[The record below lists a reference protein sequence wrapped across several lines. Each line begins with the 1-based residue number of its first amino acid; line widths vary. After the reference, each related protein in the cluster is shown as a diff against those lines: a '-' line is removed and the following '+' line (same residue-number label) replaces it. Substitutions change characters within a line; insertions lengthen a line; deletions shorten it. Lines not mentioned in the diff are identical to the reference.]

1 MKNSIFA
8 TEKKQLMLDIHN
20 LGVSFGGEVLFEN
33 LSFRIGQGDRIGLIG
48 KNGAGKSTLL
58 KLLAGKNSPSVG
70 GISLEKNA
78 TIGYLPQELEVE
90 NHRTVLEETFQAFP
104 EILKNQ
110 SRQDEVSRL
119 LNKRTDYESDDYQEL
134 IQELSDLGGTFEVIG
149 GYQYK
154 AQSEKILAGLGFTSR
169 DFDQLT
175 ATFSGGWRMRIELAK
190 ILLKS
195 HDILLLDEPTN
206 HLDIDSIE
214 WLEQFLMKY
223 KGSVVLVSHD
233 IMFLD
238 QVTNRTIEIV
248 NKRHFD
254 LKKPYTLFMSLRDEM
269 RTQQQAAQKN
279 QEKQIQQTEKLI
291 ERFRAKASK
300 ASMAQSLIK
309 KLDKVERIEIDAE
322 ETEAMK
328 LKFPLAL
335 QPGKMIFETKGLAKS
350 YGDKIVLNDVEL
362 YIERGT
368 KLAFVGQNGQ
378 GKSTLAKLLV
388 SVIKGS
394 GNLRLGHNVKI
405 GYFAQNQSETL
416 EASKSVLEIVQDA
429 ATVEN
434 RTRVRDMLGAFLF
447 KGDAVEKKVSVLS
460 GGERNRLALC
470 KLLLQ
475 PFNVLVMDEPTNH
488 LDIQSKKIL
497 KEALNH
503 FEGTLLMVSHDRD
516 FLSGLC
522 HQVLEFK
529 DGKTKLYLDDVN
541 TYLENKKLDSLKELE
556 KTERKS
562 NQTETGGNDYTLQ
575 KKEKSLKNK
584 LSKLEDQIATL
595 EREIK
600 AIDLELEINYDQ
612 TISIPDFFDHY
623 QEKKQRLSQ
632 NMENW
637 EELVAKI
644 ESIRE
649 S

>member
-1 MKNSIFA
+1 
-8 TEKKQLMLDIHN
+8 
-20 LGVSFGGEVLFEN
+20 FEN
-33 LSFRIGQGDRIGLIG
+33 LSFRIGRGDRIGLIG

-70 GISLEKNA
+70 GMSLEKNA

-110 SRQDEVSRL
+110 SRQDEVSKL
-119 LNKRTDYESDDYQEL
+119 LNTRTDYESDDYQEL
-134 IQELSDLGGTFEVIG
+134 IQELSDLGSAFEVIG

-154 AQSEKILAGLGFTSR
+154 AQSEKILAGLGFTPR

-328 LKFPLAL
+328 LKFPVAL

-350 YGDKIVLNDVEL
+350 YGDKKVLNDVDL

-429 ATVEN
+429 ATAEN

-497 KEALNH
+497 KEALIH

-562 NQTETGGNDYTLQ
+562 KQPDTGVNDYTLQ
-575 KKEKSLKNK
+575 KK
-584 LSKLEDQIATL
+584 
-595 EREIK
+595 
-600 AIDLELEINYDQ
+600 
-612 TISIPDFFDHY
+612 
-623 QEKKQRLSQ
+623 
-632 NMENW
+632 
-637 EELVAKI
+637 
-644 ESIRE
+644 
-649 S
+649 

>member
-1 MKNSIFA
+1 
-8 TEKKQLMLDIHN
+8 MLDVQN

-33 LSFRIGQGDRIGLIG
+33 LSFRIGRGDRIGLIG
-48 KNGAGKSTLL
+48 KNGAGKSTFL
-58 KLLAGKNSPSVG
+58 KLLAGENSPSVG
-70 GISLEKNA
+70 GMSLEKNA

-110 SRQDEVSRL
+110 SRQDEISEL
-119 LNKRTDYESDDYQEL
+119 LNTRTDYESDNYQEL
-134 IQELSDLGGTFEVIG
+134 IQELSDLGSAFEVLG

-154 AQSEKILAGLGFTSR
+154 AQSEKILAGLGFTTR

-175 ATFSGGWRMRIELAK
+175 GTFSGGWRMRIELAK

-195 HDILLLDEPTN
+195 HDLLLLDEPTN

-254 LKKPYTLFMSLRDEM
+254 LKKSYTLFMSLREEM
-269 RTQQQAAQKN
+269 RVQQQAAQKN

-328 LKFPLAL
+328 LKFPVAV

-350 YGDKIVLNDVEL
+350 YGDKKVLNHVDL
-362 YIERGT
+362 FIERGT

-388 SVIKGS
+388 SVIQGT
-394 GNLRLGHNVKI
+394 GDLRLGHNVKI

-429 ATVEN
+429 ATAEN
-434 RTRVRDMLGAFLF
+434 RTKVRDMLGAFLF
-447 KGDAVEKKVSVLS
+447 RGDAVEKKVSVLS

-497 KEALNH
+497 KEALIH

-529 DGKTKLYLDDVN
+529 EGKTKLYLDDVN

-562 NQTETGGNDYTLQ
+562 KPSDGGINDYTLQ

-612 TISIPDFFDHY
+612 TISSPDFFDHY
-623 QEKKQRLSQ
+623 QEKKKRLSQ
-632 NMENW
+632 HMENW
-637 EELVAKI
+637 EELVASI
-644 ESIRE
+644 ESLGQ

>member
-1 MKNSIFA
+1 
-8 TEKKQLMLDIHN
+8 MLDVQN

-33 LSFRIGQGDRIGLIG
+33 LSFRIGRGDRIGLIG

-70 GISLEKNA
+70 GISIEKNA

-110 SRQDEVSRL
+110 SRQDQVSDL
-119 LNKRTDYESDDYQEL
+119 LNTRTDYETDNYHEL
-134 IQELSDLGGTFEVIG
+134 IQELSDLGTEFEVMG

-154 AQSEKILAGLGFTSR
+154 TQSEKILAGLGFINS

-175 ATFSGGWRMRIELAK
+175 SNFSGGWRMRIELAK

-195 HDILLLDEPTN
+195 HDLLLLDEPTN

-254 LKKPYTLFMSLRDEM
+254 LKKPYTLFMSLREEM
-269 RTQQQAAQKN
+269 RAQQQAAQKN

-322 ETEAMK
+322 ETEAMR
-328 LKFPLAL
+328 LKFPVAL

-350 YGDKIVLNDVEL
+350 YGDKKVLSDIDL

-388 SVIKGS
+388 SAIKGT

-416 EASKSVLEIVQDA
+416 DTSKTVLQIVQDA
-429 ATVEN
+429 ATSDN
-434 RTRVRDMLGAFLF
+434 RGKVRNMLGAFLF
-447 KGDAVEKKVSVLS
+447 RGDSVEKKVSVLS

-475 PFNVLVMDEPTNH
+475 PLNVLVMDEPTNH

-497 KEALNH
+497 KDALIN

-529 DGKTKLYLDDVN
+529 NGKTKLYLDDVN
-541 TYLENKKLDSLKELE
+541 TYLVNKKWDTLKELE

-562 NQTETGGNDYTLQ
+562 KSLDVRRNDYTLK

-584 LSKLEDQIATL
+584 LSKLENQISTL
-595 EREIK
+595 EKEIK
-600 AIDLELEINYDQ
+600 GIDLELEINYDQ
-612 TISIPDFFDHY
+612 TISIPDFFDQY
-623 QEKKQRLSQ
+623 QEKKKRLSQ
-632 NMENW
+632 HMENW
-637 EELVAKI
+637 DKLLADI
-644 ESIRE
+644 ESITKN
-649 S
+649 

>member
-1 MKNSIFA
+1 
-8 TEKKQLMLDIHN
+8 MLDIHN
-20 LGVSFGGEVLFEN
+20 LGVSFGGEVLFQD
-33 LSFRIGQGDRIGLIG
+33 LSFRIGRGDRIGLIG

-58 KLLAGKNSPSVG
+58 KLLAGENSPTE
-70 GISLEKNA
+70 GIMSLEKDI
-78 TIGYLPQELEVE
+78 TLGYLPQELEVD

-110 SRQDEVSRL
+110 SLQDEIGEQ
-119 LNKRTDYESDDYQEL
+119 LNTRTDYESDAYQNL
-134 IQELSDLGGTFEVIG
+134 IQELSDLGSAFETLG

-154 AQSEKILAGLGFTSR
+154 SQSEKILAGLGFTTQ

-175 ATFSGGWRMRIELAK
+175 DTFSGGWRMRIELVK

-195 HDILLLDEPTN
+195 HDLLLLDEPTN

-254 LKKPYTLFMSLRDEM
+254 LKKPYTQFMNLRNEM
-269 RTQQQAAQKN
+269 RVQQSAAQKN
-279 QEKQIQQTEKLI
+279 QEKQIQNTERLI

-309 KLDKVERIEIDAE
+309 KLDKVERITIDDE
-322 ETEAMK
+322 ETETMK
-328 LKFPLAL
+328 VSFPVAV
-335 QPGKMIFETKGLAKS
+335 QPGKMIFETEGLAKS
-350 YGDKIVLNDVEL
+350 YGTKKVLNDVDL
-362 YIERGT
+362 FIERGV

-388 SVIKGS
+388 SEIKGD
-394 GNLRLGHNVKI
+394 GNIRWGHNVKI

-416 EASKSVLEIVQDA
+416 AATKTVLEVAQDA
-429 ATVEN
+429 ATAEN
-434 RTRVRDMLGAFLF
+434 RTKVRDMLGAFLF
-447 KGDAVEKKVSVLS
+447 RGDAVDKKVSVLS

-497 KEALNH
+497 KQALSE
-503 FEGTLLMVSHDRD
+503 FQGTLILVSHDRD
-516 FLSGLC
+516 FLTGLC
-522 HQVLEFK
+522 QQVLEFK
-529 DGKTKLYLDDVN
+529 EGEIKLFLDDVD
-541 TYLENKKLDSLKELE
+541 TYLENKKMDSLKVLE
-556 KTERKS
+556 KKQRTHKAVSPKGQDYALHKKS
-562 NQTETGGNDYTLQ
+562 KG
-575 KKEKSLKNK
+575 LKNK
-584 LSKLEDQIATL
+584 LSKIEDQIATL
-595 EREIK
+595 EQEIK
-600 AIDLELEINYDQ
+600 SIDLELELNYDA
-612 TISIPDFFDHY
+612 TISTPNFFDQY
-623 QEKKQRLSQ
+623 QEKKKRLSLSMQ
-632 NMENW
+632 EWEKIVADLEN
-637 EELVAKI
+637 LKLQ
-644 ESIRE
+644 
-649 S
+649 

>member
-1 MKNSIFA
+1 
-8 TEKKQLMLDIHN
+8 MLDVQN

-33 LSFRIGQGDRIGLIG
+33 LSFRIGRGDRIGLIG

-70 GISLEKNA
+70 GMSIEKNA

-110 SRQDEVSRL
+110 SRQDQVSDL
-119 LNKRTDYESDDYQEL
+119 LNTRTDYETDNYHEL
-134 IQELSDLGGTFEVIG
+134 IQELSDLGTEFEVMG

-154 AQSEKILAGLGFTSR
+154 AQSEKILAGLGFINS
-169 DFDQLT
+169 DFDQPT
-175 ATFSGGWRMRIELAK
+175 SNFSGGWRMRIELAK

-195 HDILLLDEPTN
+195 HDLLLLDEPTN

-254 LKKPYTLFMSLRDEM
+254 LKKPYTLFMSLREEM
-269 RTQQQAAQKN
+269 RAQQQAAQKN

-322 ETEAMK
+322 ETEAMR
-328 LKFPLAL
+328 LKFPIAL
-335 QPGKMIFETKGLAKS
+335 QPGKMIFETKGLSKS
-350 YGDKIVLNDVEL
+350 YGDKKVLSDIDL

-388 SVIKGS
+388 SVIKGT

-416 EASKSVLEIVQDA
+416 DTSKTVLQIVQDA
-429 ATVEN
+429 ATSDN
-434 RTRVRDMLGAFLF
+434 RGKVRNMLGAFLF
-447 KGDAVEKKVSVLS
+447 RGDSVEKKVSVLS

-475 PFNVLVMDEPTNH
+475 PLNVLVMDEPTNH

-497 KEALNH
+497 KDALIN

-529 DGKTKLYLDDVN
+529 NGKTKLYLDDVN
-541 TYLENKKLDSLKELE
+541 TYLENKKWDTLKELE

-562 NQTETGGNDYTLQ
+562 KSLDVKRNDYNLK

-584 LSKLEDQIATL
+584 LSKLENQISAL
-595 EREIK
+595 EKEIK
-600 AIDLELEINYDQ
+600 GIDLELEINYDQ
-612 TISIPDFFDHY
+612 TISIPDFFDQY
-623 QEKKQRLSQ
+623 QEKKKRLSQ
-632 NMENW
+632 HMENW
-637 EELVAKI
+637 DKLVADI
-644 ESIRE
+644 ESITKN
-649 S
+649 

>member
-1 MKNSIFA
+1 
-8 TEKKQLMLDIHN
+8 MLDIHN
-20 LGVSFGGEVLFEN
+20 LGVSFGGEVLFQD
-33 LSFRIGQGDRIGLIG
+33 LSFRIGRGDRIGLIG

-58 KLLAGKNSPSVG
+58 KLLAGENSPTE
-70 GISLEKNA
+70 GIMSLEKD
-78 TIGYLPQELEVE
+78 ISLGYLPQELEVD

-110 SRQDEVSRL
+110 LLQDEIGEQ
-119 LNKRTDYESDDYQEL
+119 LNTRTDYESDAYQNL
-134 IQELSDLGGTFEVIG
+134 IQELSDLGSAFETLG

-154 AQSEKILAGLGFTSR
+154 SQSEKILAGLGFTTQ

-175 ATFSGGWRMRIELAK
+175 DTFSGGWRMRIELAK

-195 HDILLLDEPTN
+195 HDLLLLDEPTN

-254 LKKPYTLFMSLRDEM
+254 LKKPYTQFMNLRNEM
-269 RTQQQAAQKN
+269 RVQQSAAQKN
-279 QEKQIQQTEKLI
+279 QEKQIQNTERLI

-309 KLDKVERIEIDAE
+309 KLDKVERITIDDE
-322 ETEAMK
+322 ETETMK
-328 LKFPLAL
+328 VSFPVAV
-335 QPGKMIFETKGLAKS
+335 QPGKMIFETEGLAKS
-350 YGDKIVLNDVEL
+350 YGTKKVLNDVDL
-362 YIERGT
+362 FIERGV

-388 SVIKGS
+388 SEIKGD
-394 GNLRLGHNVKI
+394 GNIRWGHNVKI

-416 EASKSVLEIVQDA
+416 AATKTVLEVAQDA
-429 ATVEN
+429 ATAEN
-434 RTRVRDMLGAFLF
+434 RTKVRDMLGAFLF
-447 KGDAVEKKVSVLS
+447 RGDAVDKKVSVLS

-497 KEALNH
+497 KQALSE
-503 FEGTLLMVSHDRD
+503 FQGTLILVSHDRD
-516 FLSGLC
+516 FLTGLC
-522 HQVLEFK
+522 QQVLEFK
-529 DGKTKLYLDDVN
+529 EGEIKLFLDDVD
-541 TYLENKKLDSLKELE
+541 TYLENKKMDSLKVLE
-556 KTERKS
+556 KKQRTHKAVSPKGQDYALHKKS
-562 NQTETGGNDYTLQ
+562 KG
-575 KKEKSLKNK
+575 LKNK
-584 LSKLEDQIATL
+584 LSKIEDQIATL
-595 EREIK
+595 EQEIK
-600 AIDLELEINYDQ
+600 SIDLELELNYDA
-612 TISIPDFFDHY
+612 TISTPNFFDQY
-623 QEKKQRLSQ
+623 QEKKKRLSLYMQ
-632 NMENW
+632 EWEKIVADLEN
-637 EELVAKI
+637 LKLQ
-644 ESIRE
+644 
-649 S
+649 

>member
-1 MKNSIFA
+1 
-8 TEKKQLMLDIHN
+8 MLDIHN
-20 LGVSFGGEVLFEN
+20 LGVSFGGEVLFQD
-33 LSFRIGQGDRIGLIG
+33 LSFRIGRGDRIGLIG

-58 KLLAGKNSPSVG
+58 KLLAGENSPTEGIMSLDKD
-70 GISLEKNA
+70 ISL
-78 TIGYLPQELEVE
+78 GYLPQELEVD

-110 SRQDEVSRL
+110 SLQDEIGEQ
-119 LNKRTDYESDDYQEL
+119 LNTRTDYESDAYQNL
-134 IQELSDLGGTFEVIG
+134 IQELSDLGSAFETLG

-154 AQSEKILAGLGFTSR
+154 SQSEKILAGLGFTTQ

-175 ATFSGGWRMRIELAK
+175 DTFSGGWRMRIELAK

-195 HDILLLDEPTN
+195 HDLLLLDEPTN

-254 LKKPYTLFMSLRDEM
+254 LKKPYTQFMNLRNEI
-269 RTQQQAAQKN
+269 RVQQFAAQKN
-279 QEKQIQQTEKLI
+279 QEKQIQNTERLI

-309 KLDKVERIEIDAE
+309 KLDKVERITIDDE
-322 ETEAMK
+322 ETETMK
-328 LKFPLAL
+328 VSFPVAV
-335 QPGKMIFETKGLAKS
+335 QPGKMIFETEGLAKS
-350 YGDKIVLNDVEL
+350 YGTKKVLNDVDL
-362 YIERGT
+362 FIERGV

-388 SVIKGS
+388 SEIKGD
-394 GNLRLGHNVKI
+394 GNIRWGHNVKI

-416 EASKSVLEIVQDA
+416 AATKTVLEVVQDA
-429 ATVEN
+429 ATAEN
-434 RTRVRDMLGAFLF
+434 RTKVRDMLGAFLF
-447 KGDAVEKKVSVLS
+447 RGDAVDKKVSVLS

-497 KEALNH
+497 KQALSE
-503 FEGTLLMVSHDRD
+503 FQGTLILVSHDRD
-516 FLSGLC
+516 FLTGLC
-522 HQVLEFK
+522 QQVLEFK
-529 DGKTKLYLDDVN
+529 EGEIKLFLDDVD
-541 TYLENKKLDSLKELE
+541 TYLENKKMDSLKVLE
-556 KTERKS
+556 KKQRTHKAVSPKGQDYALHKKS
-562 NQTETGGNDYTLQ
+562 KG
-575 KKEKSLKNK
+575 LKNK
-584 LSKLEDQIATL
+584 LSKIEDQIATL
-595 EREIK
+595 EQEIK
-600 AIDLELEINYDQ
+600 SIDLELELNYDA
-612 TISIPDFFDHY
+612 TISTPNFFDQY
-623 QEKKQRLSQ
+623 QEKKKRLSLYMQ
-632 NMENW
+632 EWEKIVADLEN
-637 EELVAKI
+637 LKLQ
-644 ESIRE
+644 
-649 S
+649 

>member
-1 MKNSIFA
+1 
-8 TEKKQLMLDIHN
+8 MLDIHN
-20 LGVSFGGEVLFEN
+20 LGVSFGGEVLFQD
-33 LSFRIGQGDRIGLIG
+33 LSFRIGRGDRIGLIG

-58 KLLAGKNSPSVG
+58 KLLAGENSPTEGIMSLDKD
-70 GISLEKNA
+70 ISL
-78 TIGYLPQELEVE
+78 GYLPQELEVD

-110 SRQDEVSRL
+110 LLQDEIGEQ
-119 LNKRTDYESDDYQEL
+119 LNTRTDYESDAYQNL
-134 IQELSDLGGTFEVIG
+134 IQELSDLGSAFETLG

-154 AQSEKILAGLGFTSR
+154 SQSEKILAGLGFTTQ

-175 ATFSGGWRMRIELAK
+175 DTFSGGWRMRIELAK

-195 HDILLLDEPTN
+195 HDLLLLDEPTN

-254 LKKPYTLFMSLRDEM
+254 LKKPYTQFMNLRNEM
-269 RTQQQAAQKN
+269 RVQQSAAQKN
-279 QEKQIQQTEKLI
+279 QEKQIQNTERLI

-309 KLDKVERIEIDAE
+309 KLDKVERITIDDE
-322 ETEAMK
+322 ETETMK
-328 LKFPLAL
+328 VSFPVAV
-335 QPGKMIFETKGLAKS
+335 QPGKMIFETEGLAKS
-350 YGDKIVLNDVEL
+350 YGTKKVLNDVDL
-362 YIERGT
+362 FIERGV

-388 SVIKGS
+388 SEIKGD
-394 GNLRLGHNVKI
+394 GNIRWGHNVKI

-416 EASKSVLEIVQDA
+416 AATKTVLEVAQDA
-429 ATVEN
+429 ATAEN
-434 RTRVRDMLGAFLF
+434 RTKVRDMLGAFLF
-447 KGDAVEKKVSVLS
+447 RGDAVDKKVSVLS

-497 KEALNH
+497 KQALSE
-503 FEGTLLMVSHDRD
+503 FQGTLILVSHDRD
-516 FLSGLC
+516 FLTGLC
-522 HQVLEFK
+522 QQVLEFK
-529 DGKTKLYLDDVN
+529 EGEIKLFLDDVD
-541 TYLENKKLDSLKELE
+541 TYLENKKMDSLKVLE
-556 KTERKS
+556 KKQRTHKAVSPKGQDYALHKKS
-562 NQTETGGNDYTLQ
+562 KG
-575 KKEKSLKNK
+575 LKNK
-584 LSKLEDQIATL
+584 LSKIEDQIATL
-595 EREIK
+595 EQEIK
-600 AIDLELEINYDQ
+600 SIDLELELNYDA
-612 TISIPDFFDHY
+612 TISTPNFFDQY
-623 QEKKQRLSQ
+623 QEKKKRLSLSMQ
-632 NMENW
+632 EWEKIVADLEN
-637 EELVAKI
+637 LKLQ
-644 ESIRE
+644 
-649 S
+649 

>member
-1 MKNSIFA
+1 
-8 TEKKQLMLDIHN
+8 MLDVQN

-33 LSFRIGQGDRIGLIG
+33 LSFRIGRGDRIGLIG

-70 GISLEKNA
+70 VMSIEKNA

-110 SRQDEVSRL
+110 SRQDQVSDL
-119 LNKRTDYESDDYQEL
+119 LNTRTDYETDNYQKL
-134 IQELSDLGGTFEVIG
+134 IQELSDLGTEFEVMG

-154 AQSEKILAGLGFTSR
+154 AQSEKILAGLGFNNS
-169 DFDQLT
+169 DFDQPT
-175 ATFSGGWRMRIELAK
+175 SNFSGGWRMRIELAK

-195 HDILLLDEPTN
+195 HDLLLLDEPTN

-254 LKKPYTLFMSLRDEM
+254 LKKPYTLFMSLREEM
-269 RTQQQAAQKN
+269 RAQQQAALKN
-279 QEKQIQQTEKLI
+279 QEKQIHQTEKLI

-309 KLDKVERIEIDAE
+309 KLGKVERIEIDAE
-322 ETEAMK
+322 ETEAMR
-328 LKFPLAL
+328 LKFPVAL

-350 YGDKIVLNDVEL
+350 YGDKKVLSDIDL

-388 SVIKGS
+388 SVIKGT

-416 EASKSVLEIVQDA
+416 DTSKTVLQIVQDA
-429 ATVEN
+429 ATSDN
-434 RTRVRDMLGAFLF
+434 RGKVRNMLGAFLF
-447 KGDAVEKKVSVLS
+447 RGDSVEKKVSVLS

-475 PFNVLVMDEPTNH
+475 PLNVLVMDEPTNH

-497 KEALNH
+497 KDALIN

-529 DGKTKLYLDDVN
+529 NGKTKLYLDDVN
-541 TYLENKKLDSLKELE
+541 TYLVNKKWDTLKEFE

-562 NQTETGGNDYTLQ
+562 KSLDVRRNDYTLK

-584 LSKLEDQIATL
+584 LSKLENQISTL
-595 EREIK
+595 EKEIK
-600 AIDLELEINYDQ
+600 GIDLELEINYDQ
-612 TISIPDFFDHY
+612 TISIPDFFDQY
-623 QEKKQRLSQ
+623 QEKKKRLSQ
-632 NMENW
+632 HMENW
-637 EELVAKI
+637 DKLVADI
-644 ESIRE
+644 ESI
-649 S
+649 SKN

>member
-1 MKNSIFA
+1 
-8 TEKKQLMLDIHN
+8 MLDVQN

-33 LSFRIGQGDRIGLIG
+33 LSFRIGRGDRIGLIG
-48 KNGAGKSTLL
+48 KNGAGKSTFL
-58 KLLAGKNSPSVG
+58 KLLAGENSPSVG
-70 GISLEKNA
+70 GMSLEKNA

-110 SRQDEVSRL
+110 SRQDEISEL
-119 LNKRTDYESDDYQEL
+119 LNTRTDYESDNYQEL
-134 IQELSDLGGTFEVIG
+134 IQELSDLGSAFEVLG

-154 AQSEKILAGLGFTSR
+154 AQSEKILAGLGFTTR

-175 ATFSGGWRMRIELAK
+175 GTFSGGWRMRIELAK

-195 HDILLLDEPTN
+195 HDLLLLDEPTN

-254 LKKPYTLFMSLRDEM
+254 LKKSYTLFMSLREEM
-269 RTQQQAAQKN
+269 RVQQQAAQKN

-328 LKFPLAL
+328 LKFPVAV

-350 YGDKIVLNDVEL
+350 YGDKKVLNHVDL
-362 YIERGT
+362 FIERGT

-388 SVIKGS
+388 SVIQGT
-394 GNLRLGHNVKI
+394 GDLRLGHNVKI

-429 ATVEN
+429 ATAEN
-434 RTRVRDMLGAFLF
+434 RTKVRDMLGAFLF
-447 KGDAVEKKVSVLS
+447 RGDAVEKKVSVLS

-497 KEALNH
+497 KEALIH

-529 DGKTKLYLDDVN
+529 EGKTKLYLDDVN

-562 NQTETGGNDYTLQ
+562 KPSAAGINDYTLQ

-612 TISIPDFFDHY
+612 TISSPDFFDHY
-623 QEKKQRLSQ
+623 QEKKKRLSQ
-632 NMENW
+632 YMENW
-637 EELVAKI
+637 EELVASI
-644 ESIRE
+644 ESLGQ

>member
-1 MKNSIFA
+1 
-8 TEKKQLMLDIHN
+8 MLDVQN

-33 LSFRIGQGDRIGLIG
+33 LSFRIGRGDRIGLIG
-48 KNGAGKSTLL
+48 KNGAGKSTFL
-58 KLLAGKNSPSVG
+58 KLLAGENTPSLG
-70 GISLEKNA
+70 GMSLEKNA

-110 SRQDEVSRL
+110 SRQQEVSEL
-119 LNKRTDYESDDYQEL
+119 LNTRTDYESDEYQEL
-134 IQELSDLGGTFEVIG
+134 IQELSDLGNAFEVLG

-154 AQSEKILAGLGFTSR
+154 AQTEKILAGLGFTTR

-175 ATFSGGWRMRIELAK
+175 STFSGGWRMRIELAK

-195 HDILLLDEPTN
+195 HDLLLLDEPTN

-254 LKKPYTLFMSLRDEM
+254 LKKPYTLFMSLREEM
-269 RTQQQAAQKN
+269 RIQQQAAHKN

-309 KLDKVERIEIDAE
+309 KLDKMERIEIDAE
-322 ETEAMK
+322 ETEVMK

-350 YGDKIVLNDVEL
+350 YGDKKVLNDL
-362 YIERGT
+362 DLFIERGT

-388 SVIKGS
+388 SVIQGT

-405 GYFAQNQSETL
+405 GYFAQDQSETL
-416 EASKSVLEIVQDA
+416 DASKTVLDIVQDA
-429 ATVEN
+429 ATAEN

-447 KGDAVEKKVSVLS
+447 RGDAVEKKVSVLS

-497 KEALNH
+497 KEALIH
-503 FEGTLLMVSHDRD
+503 FEGTLLMISHDRD

-529 DGKTKLYLDDVN
+529 EGKTKLYLDDVN

-562 NQTETGGNDYTLQ
+562 KQSDTGVNDYTLQ

-612 TISIPDFFDHY
+612 TISSPDFFDQY
-623 QEKKQRLSQ
+623 QEKKKRLSQ
-632 NMENW
+632 HMENW
-637 EELVAKI
+637 EDLVASI
-644 ESIRE
+644 ESLGQ

>member
-1 MKNSIFA
+1 
-8 TEKKQLMLDIHN
+8 MLDVQN
-20 LGVSFGGEVLFEN
+20 LEVSFAGEVLFEN
-33 LSFRIGQGDRIGLIG
+33 LSFRIGRGDRIGLIG

-58 KLLAGKNSPSVG
+58 KLLAGENTPSAG
-70 GISLEKNA
+70 EMSLEKNA
-78 TIGYLPQELEVE
+78 SIGYLPQELEVE
-90 NHRTVLEETFQAFP
+90 NHRSVLEETFQAFP

-110 SRQDEVSRL
+110 SRQDEVSEL
-119 LNKRTDYESDDYQEL
+119 LNTRTDYESAQYQEL
-134 IQELSDLGGTFEVIG
+134 IQELSDLGSAFEVLG

-154 AQSEKILAGLGFTSR
+154 AESEKILAGLGFSTD

-195 HDILLLDEPTN
+195 HDLLLLDEPTN

-254 LKKPYTLFMSLRDEM
+254 LKKPYTLFMSLREEM
-269 RTQQQAAQKN
+269 RIQQQAAQKN

-322 ETEAMK
+322 ETEVMK

-335 QPGKMIFETKGLAKS
+335 QPGKMIFETIGLAKS
-350 YGDKIVLNDVEL
+350 YGDKKVLNDIDL

-378 GKSTLAKLLV
+378 GKSTLAKILV
-388 SVIKGS
+388 SHIEGT
-394 GNLRLGHNVKI
+394 GDLRLGHNVKI

-416 EASKSVLEIVQDA
+416 EASKTVLEIVQDA
-429 ATVEN
+429 ATAEN

-447 KGDAVEKKVSVLS
+447 RGDTVEKKVSVLS

-497 KEALNH
+497 KEALVN
-503 FEGTLLMVSHDRD
+503 FQGTLLLVSHDRD

-541 TYLENKKLDSLKELE
+541 TYLENKKIDSLKELE
-556 KTERKS
+556 KTERK
-562 NQTETGGNDYTLQ
+562 NKRTDVGVNDYSLQ

-584 LSKLEDQIATL
+584 LSKLEDQIVTL
-595 EREIK
+595 EQEIK

-612 TISIPDFFDHY
+612 TISSPDFFDRY
-623 QEKKQRLSQ
+623 QEKKKQLSRH
-632 NMENW
+632 MENW
-637 EELVAKI
+637 EQLLAEI
-644 ESIRE
+644 ESLRLN
-649 S
+649 

>member
-1 MKNSIFA
+1 
-8 TEKKQLMLDIHN
+8 MLDIHN
-20 LGVSFGGEVLFEN
+20 LGVSFGGEVLFQD
-33 LSFRIGQGDRIGLIG
+33 LSFRIGRGDRIGLIG

-58 KLLAGKNSPSVG
+58 KLLAGENSPTE
-70 GISLEKNA
+70 GIMSLEKDI
-78 TIGYLPQELEVE
+78 TLGYLPQELEVD

-110 SRQDEVSRL
+110 LLQDEIGEQ
-119 LNKRTDYESDDYQEL
+119 LNTRTDYESDAYQNL
-134 IQELSDLGGTFEVIG
+134 IQELSDLGSAFETLG

-154 AQSEKILAGLGFTSR
+154 SQSEKILAGLGFTTQ

-175 ATFSGGWRMRIELAK
+175 DTFSGGWRMRIELAK

-195 HDILLLDEPTN
+195 HDLLLLDEPTN

-254 LKKPYTLFMSLRDEM
+254 LKKPYTQFMNLRNEI
-269 RTQQQAAQKN
+269 RVQQFAAQKN
-279 QEKQIQQTEKLI
+279 QEKQIQNTERLI

-309 KLDKVERIEIDAE
+309 KLDKVERITIDDE
-322 ETEAMK
+322 ETETMK
-328 LKFPLAL
+328 VSFPVAV
-335 QPGKMIFETKGLAKS
+335 QPGKMIFETEGLAKS
-350 YGDKIVLNDVEL
+350 YGTKKVLNDVDL
-362 YIERGT
+362 FIERGV

-388 SVIKGS
+388 SEIKGD
-394 GNLRLGHNVKI
+394 GNIRLGHNVKI

-416 EASKSVLEIVQDA
+416 AATKTVLEVVQDA
-429 ATVEN
+429 ATAEN
-434 RTRVRDMLGAFLF
+434 RTKVRDMLGAFLF
-447 KGDAVEKKVSVLS
+447 RGDAVDKKVSVLS

-497 KEALNH
+497 KQALSE
-503 FEGTLLMVSHDRD
+503 FQGTLILVSHDRD
-516 FLSGLC
+516 FLTGLC
-522 HQVLEFK
+522 QQVLEFK
-529 DGKTKLYLDDVN
+529 EGEIKLFLDDVD
-541 TYLENKKLDSLKELE
+541 TYLENKKMDSLKVLE
-556 KTERKS
+556 KKQRTHKAVSPKGQDYALHKKS
-562 NQTETGGNDYTLQ
+562 KG
-575 KKEKSLKNK
+575 LKNK
-584 LSKLEDQIATL
+584 LSKIEDQIATL
-595 EREIK
+595 EQEIK
-600 AIDLELEINYDQ
+600 SIDLELELNYDA
-612 TISIPDFFDHY
+612 TISTPNFFDQY
-623 QEKKQRLSQ
+623 QEKKKRLSLSMQ
-632 NMENW
+632 EWEKIVADLEN
-637 EELVAKI
+637 LKLQ
-644 ESIRE
+644 
-649 S
+649 

>member
-1 MKNSIFA
+1 
-8 TEKKQLMLDIHN
+8 MLDVHN

-33 LSFRIGQGDRIGLIG
+33 LSFRIGRGDRIGLIG

-70 GISLEKNA
+70 GMFLEKNA

-110 SRQDEVSRL
+110 SRQDEVSKL
-119 LNKRTDYESDDYQEL
+119 LNTRNDYESDDYQEL
-134 IQELSDLGGTFEVIG
+134 IQELSDLGSVFEVIG

-154 AQSEKILAGLGFTSR
+154 AQSEKILAGLGFTPR

-175 ATFSGGWRMRIELAK
+175 ATFSGGFRMRIELAK

-206 HLDIDSIE
+206 HLDIDSIL

-248 NKRHFD
+248 NKQHFD

-328 LKFPLAL
+328 LKFPVAI
-335 QPGKMIFETKGLAKS
+335 QPGKMIFETKSLAKS
-350 YGDKIVLNDVEL
+350 YGDKKVLNDVDL

-394 GNLRLGHNVKI
+394 GNLRFGHNVKI

-429 ATVEN
+429 ATAEN

-497 KEALNH
+497 KEALIH

-541 TYLENKKLDSLKELE
+541 IYLENKKLDSLKELE

-562 NQTETGGNDYTLQ
+562 KQPDTGVNDYTLQ

-612 TISIPDFFDHY
+612 TISTPDFFDHY
-623 QEKKQRLSQ
+623 QEKKKRLSQ
-632 NMENW
+632 QMENW
-637 EELVAKI
+637 EELVAAI
-644 ESIRE
+644 ESIAK

>member
-1 MKNSIFA
+1 
-8 TEKKQLMLDIHN
+8 MLDVQN
-20 LGVSFGGEVLFEN
+20 LGLSFGGEVLFEN
-33 LSFRIGQGDRIGLIG
+33 LSFRIGRGDRIGLIG
-48 KNGAGKSTLL
+48 KNGAGKSTFL
-58 KLLAGKNSPSVG
+58 KLLAGQNTPSVG
-70 GISLEKNA
+70 GMSLEKNA

-104 EILKNQ
+104 KILKNQ
-110 SRQDEVSRL
+110 SRQQEVSEL
-119 LNKRTDYESDDYQEL
+119 LNTRTDFESDEYQEL
-134 IQELSDLGGTFEVIG
+134 IQELSDLGSAFEILG
-149 GYQYK
+149 GYKYK
-154 AQSEKILAGLGFTSR
+154 AQTEKILAGLGFTNC

-175 ATFSGGWRMRIELAK
+175 STFSGGWRMRIELAK

-195 HDILLLDEPTN
+195 HDLLLLDEPTN
-206 HLDIDSIE
+206 HLDIDSIV

-254 LKKPYTLFMSLRDEM
+254 LKKPYTLFMSLREEI
-269 RTQQQAAQKN
+269 RIQQRAAHKN

-328 LKFPLAL
+328 LKFPVAL
-335 QPGKMIFETKGLAKS
+335 QPGKMIFETKCLSKS
-350 YGDKIVLNDVEL
+350 YGDKKVLHDL
-362 YIERGT
+362 DLFIERGT

-388 SVIKGS
+388 SVIQGTGK
-394 GNLRLGHNVKI
+394 LRLGHNVKI

-416 EASKSVLEIVQDA
+416 EASKTVLDIVQDA
-429 ATVEN
+429 ATAEN

-475 PFNVLVMDEPTNH
+475 PFNVLIMDEPTNH

-497 KEALNH
+497 KEALIH
-503 FEGTLLMVSHDRD
+503 FEGTLLMISHDRD

-522 HQVLEFK
+522 NQVLEFK
-529 DGKTKLYLDDVN
+529 EGKTKLYLDDVN
-541 TYLENKKLDSLKELE
+541 TYLENKKLDSLQELE
-556 KTERKS
+556 KTEQKIKQS
-562 NQTETGGNDYTLQ
+562 DTGVNDYTLQ

-612 TISIPDFFDHY
+612 TIITPYFFNHY
-623 QEKKQRLSQ
+623 QEKKKRLSQ
-632 NMENW
+632 HMENW
-637 EELVAKI
+637 EELVAAV
-644 ESIRE
+644 ESLGQ

>member
-1 MKNSIFA
+1 
-8 TEKKQLMLDIHN
+8 MLDVHN

-33 LSFRIGQGDRIGLIG
+33 LSFRIGRGDRIGLIG

-70 GISLEKNA
+70 GMSLEKNA

-110 SRQDEVSRL
+110 SRQDEVSKL
-119 LNKRTDYESDDYQEL
+119 LNTRTDYESDDYQEL
-134 IQELSDLGGTFEVIG
+134 IQELSDLGSAFEVIG

-154 AQSEKILAGLGFTSR
+154 AQSEKILAGLGFTPR

-328 LKFPLAL
+328 LKFPVAL
-335 QPGKMIFETKGLAKS
+335 QPGKMIFETKGLAKC
-350 YGDKIVLNDVEL
+350 YGDKKVLNDVDL

-429 ATVEN
+429 ATAEN

-497 KEALNH
+497 KEALIH

-562 NQTETGGNDYTLQ
+562 KQPDTGVNDYTLQ

-623 QEKKQRLSQ
+623 QEKKKRLSQ
-632 NMENW
+632 HMENW
-637 EELVAKI
+637 EELVAAI
-644 ESIRE
+644 ESIAKN
-649 S
+649 

>member
-1 MKNSIFA
+1 
-8 TEKKQLMLDIHN
+8 MLDVQN

-33 LSFRIGQGDRIGLIG
+33 LSFRIGRGDRIGLIG
-48 KNGAGKSTLL
+48 KNGAGKSTFL
-58 KLLAGKNSPSVG
+58 KLLAGENTPSVG
-70 GISLEKNA
+70 GMSLEKNA

-110 SRQDEVSRL
+110 SRQQEVSEL
-119 LNKRTDYESDDYQEL
+119 LNTRTDYESDEYQEL
-134 IQELSDLGGTFEVIG
+134 IQELSDLGSAFEVLG
-149 GYQYK
+149 GFQYK
-154 AQSEKILAGLGFTSR
+154 AQTEKILAGLGFTTC

-175 ATFSGGWRMRIELAK
+175 SSFSGGWRMRIELAK

-195 HDILLLDEPTN
+195 QDLLLLDEPTN

-214 WLEQFLMKY
+214 WLEKFLMKY

-238 QVTNRTIEIV
+238 QVTNRTVEIV

-254 LKKPYTLFMSLRDEM
+254 LKKPYTLFMSLREEM
-269 RTQQQAAQKN
+269 RIQQQAAHKN

-322 ETEAMK
+322 ETEVMK

-350 YGDKIVLNDVEL
+350 YGDKKVLNDL
-362 YIERGT
+362 DLFIERGT

-388 SVIKGS
+388 SVIQGT

-416 EASKSVLEIVQDA
+416 EASKTVLDIVQDA
-429 ATVEN
+429 ATAEN

-447 KGDAVEKKVSVLS
+447 RGDTVEKKVSVLS

-497 KEALNH
+497 KEALIH
-503 FEGTLLMVSHDRD
+503 FEGTLLMISHDRD

-529 DGKTKLYLDDVN
+529 EGKTKLYLDDVN

-562 NQTETGGNDYTLQ
+562 KQSDTGVNDYTLQ

-623 QEKKQRLSQ
+623 QEKKKRLSQ
-632 NMENW
+632 HMENW
-637 EELVAKI
+637 EELVAAI
-644 ESIRE
+644 ESLGQ

>member
-1 MKNSIFA
+1 
-8 TEKKQLMLDIHN
+8 MLDIHN
-20 LGVSFGGEVLFEN
+20 LGVSFGGEVLFQD
-33 LSFRIGQGDRIGLIG
+33 LSFRIGRGDRIGLIG

-58 KLLAGKNSPSVG
+58 KLLAGENSPTE
-70 GISLEKNA
+70 GIMSLEKD
-78 TIGYLPQELEVE
+78 ISLGYLPQELEVD

-110 SRQDEVSRL
+110 SLQDEIGEQ
-119 LNKRTDYESDDYQEL
+119 LNTRTDYESDAYQNL
-134 IQELSDLGGTFEVIG
+134 IQELSDLGSAFETLG

-154 AQSEKILAGLGFTSR
+154 SQSEKILAGLGFATQ

-175 ATFSGGWRMRIELAK
+175 DTFSGGWRMRIELAK

-195 HDILLLDEPTN
+195 HDLLLLDEPTN

-254 LKKPYTLFMSLRDEM
+254 LKKPYTQFMNLRNEM
-269 RTQQQAAQKN
+269 RVQQFAAQKN
-279 QEKQIQQTEKLI
+279 QEKQIQNTERLI

-309 KLDKVERIEIDAE
+309 KLDKVERITIDDE
-322 ETEAMK
+322 ETETMK
-328 LKFPLAL
+328 VSFPVAV
-335 QPGKMIFETKGLAKS
+335 QPGKMIFETEGLAKS
-350 YGDKIVLNDVEL
+350 YGTKKVLNDVDL
-362 YIERGT
+362 FIERGV

-388 SVIKGS
+388 SEIKGD
-394 GNLRLGHNVKI
+394 GNIRLGHNVKI

-416 EASKSVLEIVQDA
+416 AATKTVLEVAQDA
-429 ATVEN
+429 ATAEN
-434 RTRVRDMLGAFLF
+434 RTKVRDMLGAFLF
-447 KGDAVEKKVSVLS
+447 RGDAVDKKVSVLS

-497 KEALNH
+497 KQALSE
-503 FEGTLLMVSHDRD
+503 FQGTLILVSHDRD
-516 FLSGLC
+516 FLTGLC
-522 HQVLEFK
+522 QQVLEFK
-529 DGKTKLYLDDVN
+529 EGEIKLFLDDVD
-541 TYLENKKLDSLKELE
+541 TYLENKKMDSLKVLE
-556 KTERKS
+556 KKQRTHKAVSPKGQDYALHKKS
-562 NQTETGGNDYTLQ
+562 KG
-575 KKEKSLKNK
+575 LKNK
-584 LSKLEDQIATL
+584 LSKIEDQIATL
-595 EREIK
+595 EQEIK
-600 AIDLELEINYDQ
+600 SIDLELELNYDA
-612 TISIPDFFDHY
+612 TISTPNFFDQY
-623 QEKKQRLSQ
+623 QEKKKRLSLYMQ
-632 NMENW
+632 EWEKIVADLENSK
-637 EELVAKI
+637 LQ
-644 ESIRE
+644 
-649 S
+649 

>member
-1 MKNSIFA
+1 
-8 TEKKQLMLDIHN
+8 MLDIHN
-20 LGVSFGGEVLFEN
+20 LGVSFGGEVLFQD
-33 LSFRIGQGDRIGLIG
+33 LSFRIGRGDRIGLIG

-58 KLLAGKNSPSVG
+58 KLLAGENSPTE
-70 GISLEKNA
+70 GIMSLEKD
-78 TIGYLPQELEVE
+78 ISLGYLPQELEVD

-110 SRQDEVSRL
+110 ALQDEIGEQ
-119 LNKRTDYESDDYQEL
+119 LNSRTDYESDAYQNL
-134 IQELSDLGGTFEVIG
+134 IQELSDLGSAFETLG

-154 AQSEKILAGLGFTSR
+154 SQSEKILAGLGFTTQ

-175 ATFSGGWRMRIELAK
+175 DTFSGGWRMRIELAK

-195 HDILLLDEPTN
+195 HDLLLLDEPTN

-254 LKKPYTLFMSLRDEM
+254 LKKPYTQFMNLRNEM
-269 RTQQQAAQKN
+269 RVQQSAAQKN
-279 QEKQIQQTEKLI
+279 QEKQIQNTERLI

-309 KLDKVERIEIDAE
+309 KLDKVERITIDDE
-322 ETEAMK
+322 ETETMK
-328 LKFPLAL
+328 VSFPVAV
-335 QPGKMIFETKGLAKS
+335 QPGKMIFETEGLAKS
-350 YGDKIVLNDVEL
+350 YGTKKVLNDVDL
-362 YIERGT
+362 FIERGV

-388 SVIKGS
+388 SEIKGD
-394 GNLRLGHNVKI
+394 GNIRWGHNVKI

-416 EASKSVLEIVQDA
+416 AATKTVLEVAQDA
-429 ATVEN
+429 ATAEN
-434 RTRVRDMLGAFLF
+434 RTKVRDMLGAFLF
-447 KGDAVEKKVSVLS
+447 RGDAVDKKVSVLS

-497 KEALNH
+497 KQALSE
-503 FEGTLLMVSHDRD
+503 FQGTLILVSHDRD
-516 FLSGLC
+516 FLTGLC
-522 HQVLEFK
+522 QQVLEFK
-529 DGKTKLYLDDVN
+529 EGEIKLFLDDVD
-541 TYLENKKLDSLKELE
+541 TYLENKKMDSLKVLE
-556 KTERKS
+556 KKQRTHKAVSPKGQDYALHKKS
-562 NQTETGGNDYTLQ
+562 KG
-575 KKEKSLKNK
+575 LKNK
-584 LSKLEDQIATL
+584 LSKIEDQIATL
-595 EREIK
+595 EQEIK
-600 AIDLELEINYDQ
+600 SIDLELELNYDA
-612 TISIPDFFDHY
+612 TISTPNFFDQY
-623 QEKKQRLSQ
+623 QEKKKRLSLSMQ
-632 NMENW
+632 EWEKIVADLEN
-637 EELVAKI
+637 LKLQ
-644 ESIRE
+644 
-649 S
+649 

>member
-1 MKNSIFA
+1 
-8 TEKKQLMLDIHN
+8 MLDVHN

-33 LSFRIGQGDRIGLIG
+33 LSFRIGRGDRIGLIG

-70 GISLEKNA
+70 GMSLEKNA

-90 NHRTVLEETFQAFP
+90 NHRTVLEETFLAFP

-110 SRQDEVSRL
+110 SRQDEVSKL
-119 LNKRTDYESDDYQEL
+119 LNTRTDYESDDYQEL
-134 IQELSDLGGTFEVIG
+134 IQELSDLGSAFEVIG

-154 AQSEKILAGLGFTSR
+154 AQSEKILAGLGFTPS

-269 RTQQQAAQKN
+269 RKQQQAAQKN

-291 ERFRAKASK
+291 ERFRAKATK

-328 LKFPLAL
+328 LKFPVAL

-429 ATVEN
+429 ATSEK
-434 RTRVRDMLGAFLF
+434 RSRVRDMLGAFLF

-497 KEALNH
+497 KEALIH

-562 NQTETGGNDYTLQ
+562 NQAETGDNDYTLQ

-612 TISIPDFFDHY
+612 TISTPDFFDHY
-623 QEKKQRLSQ
+623 QEKKKRLSQ
-632 NMENW
+632 HMENW
-637 EELVAKI
+637 EELLAAI
-644 ESIRE
+644 ESKAK

>member
-1 MKNSIFA
+1 
-8 TEKKQLMLDIHN
+8 MLDVHN

-33 LSFRIGQGDRIGLIG
+33 LSFRIGRGDRIGLIG

-70 GISLEKNA
+70 GMSLEKNA

-110 SRQDEVSRL
+110 SRQDEVSKL
-119 LNKRTDYESDDYQEL
+119 LNTRTDYESDDYQEL
-134 IQELSDLGGTFEVIG
+134 IQELSDLGSAFEVIG

-154 AQSEKILAGLGFTSR
+154 AQSEKILAGLGFTPR

-328 LKFPLAL
+328 LKFPVAL
-335 QPGKMIFETKGLAKS
+335 QPGKMIFETKDLAKS
-350 YGDKIVLNDVEL
+350 YGDKKVLNDVDL

-429 ATVEN
+429 ATAEN

-497 KEALNH
+497 KEALIH

-562 NQTETGGNDYTLQ
+562 KQPDTGVNDYTLQ

-623 QEKKQRLSQ
+623 QEKKKRLSQ
-632 NMENW
+632 HMENW
-637 EELVAKI
+637 EELVAAI
-644 ESIRE
+644 ESIAKN
-649 S
+649 

>member
-1 MKNSIFA
+1 
-8 TEKKQLMLDIHN
+8 MLDIHN
-20 LGVSFGGEVLFEN
+20 LGVSFGGEVLFQD
-33 LSFRIGQGDRIGLIG
+33 LSFRIGRGDRIGLIG

-58 KLLAGKNSPSVG
+58 KLLAGENSPTE
-70 GISLEKNA
+70 GIMSLEKDI
-78 TIGYLPQELEVE
+78 TLGYLPQELEVD

-110 SRQDEVSRL
+110 SLQDEIGEQ
-119 LNKRTDYESDDYQEL
+119 LNTRTDYESDAYQNL
-134 IQELSDLGGTFEVIG
+134 IQELSDLGSAFETLG

-154 AQSEKILAGLGFTSR
+154 SQSEKILAGLGFTTQ

-175 ATFSGGWRMRIELAK
+175 DTFSGGWRMRIELAK

-195 HDILLLDEPTN
+195 HDLLLLDEPTN

-254 LKKPYTLFMSLRDEM
+254 LKKPYTQFMNLRNEM
-269 RTQQQAAQKN
+269 RVQQSAAQKN
-279 QEKQIQQTEKLI
+279 QEKQIQNTERLI

-309 KLDKVERIEIDAE
+309 KLDKVERITIDDE
-322 ETEAMK
+322 ETETMK
-328 LKFPLAL
+328 VSFPVAV
-335 QPGKMIFETKGLAKS
+335 QPGKMIFETEGLAKS
-350 YGDKIVLNDVEL
+350 YGTKKVLNDVDL
-362 YIERGT
+362 FIERGV

-388 SVIKGS
+388 SEIKGD
-394 GNLRLGHNVKI
+394 GNIRWGHNVKI

-416 EASKSVLEIVQDA
+416 AATKTVLEVAQDA
-429 ATVEN
+429 ATAEN
-434 RTRVRDMLGAFLF
+434 RTKVRDMLGAFLF
-447 KGDAVEKKVSVLS
+447 RGDAVDKKVSVLS

-497 KEALNH
+497 KQALSE
-503 FEGTLLMVSHDRD
+503 FQGTLILVSHDRD
-516 FLSGLC
+516 FLTGLC
-522 HQVLEFK
+522 QQVLEFK
-529 DGKTKLYLDDVN
+529 EGEIKLFLDDVD
-541 TYLENKKLDSLKELE
+541 TYLENKKMDSLKVLE
-556 KTERKS
+556 KKQRTHKAVSPKGQDYALHKKS
-562 NQTETGGNDYTLQ
+562 KG
-575 KKEKSLKNK
+575 LKNK
-584 LSKLEDQIATL
+584 LSKIEDQIATL
-595 EREIK
+595 EQEIK
-600 AIDLELEINYDQ
+600 SIDLELELNYDA
-612 TISIPDFFDHY
+612 TISTPNFFDQY
-623 QEKKQRLSQ
+623 QEKKKRLSLYMQ
-632 NMENW
+632 EWEKIVADLEN
-637 EELVAKI
+637 LKLQ
-644 ESIRE
+644 
-649 S
+649 

>member
-1 MKNSIFA
+1 
-8 TEKKQLMLDIHN
+8 
-20 LGVSFGGEVLFEN
+20 
-33 LSFRIGQGDRIGLIG
+33 
-48 KNGAGKSTLL
+48 
-58 KLLAGKNSPSVG
+58 
-70 GISLEKNA
+70 
-78 TIGYLPQELEVE
+78 VE

-110 SRQDEVSRL
+110 SRQDEISEL
-119 LNKRTDYESDDYQEL
+119 LNTRTDYESDNYQEL
-134 IQELSDLGGTFEVIG
+134 IQELSDLGSAFEVLG

-154 AQSEKILAGLGFTSR
+154 AQSEKILAGLGFSSR

-175 ATFSGGWRMRIELAK
+175 GTFSGGWRMRIELAK

-195 HDILLLDEPTN
+195 HDLLLLDEPTN

-254 LKKPYTLFMSLRDEM
+254 LKKPYTLFMSYREEM
-269 RTQQQAAQKN
+269 RVQQQAAQKN

-328 LKFPLAL
+328 LKFPVAV

-350 YGDKIVLNDVEL
+350 YGDNIVLNHVDL
-362 YIERGT
+362 FIERGT

-388 SVIKGS
+388 SVIQGTGDLK
-394 GNLRLGHNVKI
+394 LGHNVKI

-434 RTRVRDMLGAFLF
+434 RTKVRDMLGAFLF
-447 KGDAVEKKVSVLS
+447 RGDAVEKKVSVLS

-497 KEALNH
+497 KEALIH

-562 NQTETGGNDYTLQ
+562 KPSDGRINDYMLQ

-600 AIDLELEINYDQ
+600 AIDIELEINYDQ
-612 TISIPDFFDHY
+612 TISSPDFFDHY
-623 QEKKQRLSQ
+623 QEKKKRLSHHI
-632 NMENW
+632 ENW
-637 EELVAKI
+637 EVLVVSI
-644 ESIRE
+644 EALGQS
-649 S
+649 

>member
-1 MKNSIFA
+1 
-8 TEKKQLMLDIHN
+8 MLDVQN

-33 LSFRIGQGDRIGLIG
+33 LSFRIGRGDRIGLIG
-48 KNGAGKSTLL
+48 KNGAGKSTFL
-58 KLLAGKNSPSVG
+58 KLLAGENTPSVG
-70 GISLEKNA
+70 GMSLEKNA

-110 SRQDEVSRL
+110 SRQQEVSEL
-119 LNKRTDYESDDYQEL
+119 LNTRTDYESDEYQEL
-134 IQELSDLGGTFEVIG
+134 IQELSDLGSAFEVLG
-149 GYQYK
+149 GFQYK
-154 AQSEKILAGLGFTSR
+154 AQTEKILAGLGFTTC

-175 ATFSGGWRMRIELAK
+175 SSFSGGWRMRIELAK

-195 HDILLLDEPTN
+195 QDLLLLDEPTN

-214 WLEQFLMKY
+214 WLEKFLMKY

-238 QVTNRTIEIV
+238 QVTNRTVEIV

-254 LKKPYTLFMSLRDEM
+254 LKKPYTLFMSLREEM
-269 RTQQQAAQKN
+269 RIQQQAAHKN

-309 KLDKVERIEIDAE
+309 KLDKMERIEIDAE
-322 ETEAMK
+322 ETEVMK

-350 YGDKIVLNDVEL
+350 YGDKKVLNDL
-362 YIERGT
+362 DLFIERGT

-388 SVIKGS
+388 SVIQGT

-416 EASKSVLEIVQDA
+416 EASKTVLDIVQDA
-429 ATVEN
+429 ATAEN

-447 KGDAVEKKVSVLS
+447 RGDTVEKKVSVLS

-497 KEALNH
+497 KEALIH
-503 FEGTLLMVSHDRD
+503 FEGTLLMISHDRD

-529 DGKTKLYLDDVN
+529 EGKTKLYLDDVN

-562 NQTETGGNDYTLQ
+562 KQSDTGVNDYTLQ

-623 QEKKQRLSQ
+623 QEKKKRLSQ
-632 NMENW
+632 HMENW
-637 EELVAKI
+637 EELVAAI
-644 ESIRE
+644 ESLGQ

>member
-1 MKNSIFA
+1 
-8 TEKKQLMLDIHN
+8 MLDINN

-33 LSFRIGQGDRIGLIG
+33 LSFRIGRGDRIGLIG

-70 GISLEKNA
+70 GMSLEKNA

-110 SRQDEVSRL
+110 SRQDEVSKL
-119 LNKRTDYESDDYQEL
+119 LNTRTDYETDDYQEL
-134 IQELSDLGGTFEVIG
+134 IQELSDLGSAFEVMG

-154 AQSEKILAGLGFTSR
+154 AQSEKILAGLGFTPL

-254 LKKPYTLFMSLRDEM
+254 LKKPYTLFMSLRYEM
-269 RTQQQAAQKN
+269 RAQQQAAQKN

-328 LKFPLAL
+328 LKFPVAL

-350 YGDKIVLNDVEL
+350 YGDKKVLNDLDL

-416 EASKSVLEIVQDA
+416 DASKSVLEIVQDA

-529 DGKTKLYLDDVN
+529 DGKTRLFLDDVN
-541 TYLENKKLDSLKELE
+541 TYLENKKMDSLKELE

-562 NQTETGGNDYTLQ
+562 KQPEKGVNDYALQ

-612 TISIPDFFDHY
+612 TISTPDFFDYY
-623 QEKKQRLSQ
+623 QEKKKRLSQ
-632 NMENW
+632 HMENW
-637 EELVAKI
+637 EELVADI
-644 ESIRE
+644 ESIRNN
-649 S
+649 

>member
-1 MKNSIFA
+1 
-8 TEKKQLMLDIHN
+8 MLDINN

-33 LSFRIGQGDRIGLIG
+33 LSFRIGRGDRIGLIG

-70 GISLEKNA
+70 GMSLEKNA

-110 SRQDEVSRL
+110 SRQDEVSKL
-119 LNKRTDYESDDYQEL
+119 LNTRTDYETDDYKEL
-134 IQELSDLGGTFEVIG
+134 IQELSDLGSAFEVMG

-154 AQSEKILAGLGFTSR
+154 AQSEKILAGLGFTPL

-254 LKKPYTLFMSLRDEM
+254 LKKPYTLFMSLRYEM
-269 RTQQQAAQKN
+269 RAQQQAAQKN

-328 LKFPLAL
+328 LKFPVAL

-350 YGDKIVLNDVEL
+350 YGDKKVLNDVDL

-529 DGKTKLYLDDVN
+529 DGKTRLFLDDVN
-541 TYLENKKLDSLKELE
+541 TYLENKKMDSLKELE
-556 KTERKS
+556 KMERKS
-562 NQTETGGNDYTLQ
+562 KQPEKGVNDYALQ

-612 TISIPDFFDHY
+612 TISTPNFFDHY
-623 QEKKQRLSQ
+623 QEKKKRLSLH
-632 NMENW
+632 MENW
-637 EELVAKI
+637 EELVAVI
-644 ESIRE
+644 ESIAKN
-649 S
+649 